1 MTSFR
6 GAEHRSSLDFRF
18 LRRRPDTHKGD
29 YGHLLVIGGSVGMV
43 GAPILCAEAALRS
56 GAGLVSLAVPKAI
69 YPITARKAPPELMVH
84 SFSESLPALLKRVNV
99 IALGPGLSRGPAQ
112 KTLVRRL
119 LSRATQPLVIDADGI
134 IPLKGLKKLPR
145 PSGAGETVLTPH
157 PGEMAKLLGIPI
169 KEVQADRKGIALRTA
184 KKLNAVVV
192 LKGHRTAVASPAGRV
207 YLNSTG
213 NPGMATAG
221 MGDVLTGA
229 IAALIGQGA
238 DAFHAAVAGVYL
250 HGLAGDL
257 AAKKVGQVSLT
268 AGDLLAH
275 LPAAFQRVAR

>member
-1 MTSFR
+1 MKGPVPSYIVHR
-6 GAEHRSSLDFRF
+6 RAES
-18 LRRRPDTHKGD
+18 HKGD
-29 YGHLLVIGGSVGMV
+29 YGHVLVIGGAKGMT

-56 GAGLVSLAVPKAI
+56 GAGLVSLAAPKEV
-69 YPITARKAPPELMVH
+69 YPVIDRKAPPEIMVQPI
-84 SFSESLPALLKRVNV
+84 SALPALLKRASVLA
-99 IALGPGLSRGPAQ
+99 IGPGLGRGPAQ
-112 KTLVRRL
+112 KALVRRL
-119 LSRATQPLVIDADGI
+119 LARSKQPMVIDADALLA
-134 IPLKGLKKLPR
+134 LKGLKGLPR
-145 PSGAGETVLTPH
+145 PAGAGEVVLTPH
-157 PGEMAKLLGIPI
+157 PGEMAGLLGIPI

-257 AAKKVGQVSLT
+257 AAKKVGQISLT